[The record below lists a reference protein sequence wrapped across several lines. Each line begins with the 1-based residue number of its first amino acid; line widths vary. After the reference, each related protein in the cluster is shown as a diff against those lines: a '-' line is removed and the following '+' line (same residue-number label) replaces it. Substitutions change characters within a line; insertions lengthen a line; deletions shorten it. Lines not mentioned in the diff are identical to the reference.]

1 MTFEQLQKANETI
14 ATITLEKTNKKTGEV
29 VSKEYAEVN
38 QRVKAFRMCYPEGFI
53 KTNIYSLVD
62 GVVTMQTRVGYY
74 ENGQEVVLSTGY
86 AQEKESSSFINQTSF
101 IENAETSSVGRA
113 LGMLGFGIDTSIA
126 SAEEMKNAIVNQDKK
141 AEQKAEQK
149 AEPKKVS
156 EKQLNLL
163 KKIIDPA
170 KLESFLKKNG
180 VEKLEDLPMEKGK
193 EIIQAWSDKKA
204 KENKD
209 VSNN

>member
-1 MTFEQLQKANETI
+1 MTFEQIQKANDTI

-53 KTNIYSLVD
+53 RTEIYSLID
-62 GVVTMQTRVGYY
+62 GVVTMQTKVGYY
-74 ENGQEVVLSTGY
+74 ENGQEVILATGY

-101 IENAETSSVGRA
+101 IENAETSSCGRA
-113 LGMLGFGIDTSIA
+113 LGFCGFGIDTSIA
-126 SAEEMKNAIVNQDKK
+126 SAEEVKNAIVNQDKK
-141 AEQKAEQK
+141 AEQKAES
-149 AEPKKVS
+149 KKVS

-163 KKIIDPA
+163 NKIIDPS

-193 EIIQAWSDKKA
+193 EIIQAWTDKKA
-204 KENKD
+204 KESKD
-209 VSNN
+209 VPNN